1 MIVPAGRLRIQN
13 TFLPRIIPPVV
24 LATLEAVMD
33 FADEPEMGINRD
45 DCSVARVLVI
55 DKWTRIAWHTE
66 ASKQIIWVIQAISQ
80 EGAGYNMFLVLGG
93 QLLNPRAIGSG
104 EVLQSIHA
112 AYVHRLD
119 MKQAMYVLQNSKE
132 AKKTSILKTGVS
144 LLNDTK
150 VK

>member
-1 MIVPAGRLRIQN
+1 M
-13 TFLPRIIPPVV
+13 
-24 LATLEAVMD
+24 
-33 FADEPEMGINRD
+33 
-45 DCSVARVLVI
+45 LVI
-55 DKWTRIAWHTE
+55 DEWTQIAWHTE

-80 EGAGYNMFLVLGG
+80 EGAGYNMFLVLGW
-93 QLLNPRAIGSG
+93 QLLNPCAIGSG

-132 AKKTSILKTGVS
+132 AKKIPILKTDAS
-144 LLNDTK
+144 LLKDTK